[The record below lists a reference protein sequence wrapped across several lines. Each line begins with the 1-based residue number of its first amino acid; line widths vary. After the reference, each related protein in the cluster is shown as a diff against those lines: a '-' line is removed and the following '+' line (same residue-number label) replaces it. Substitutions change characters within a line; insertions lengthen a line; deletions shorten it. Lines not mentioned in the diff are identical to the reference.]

1 MIAAIFPSPEVILA
15 AAVIAA
21 IAGLR
26 LMLPFRRERRAALWL
41 GGLLA
46 VAAVILVAVK
56 DRLGVR
62 DDAATGLRLFSK
74 LELFLLTV
82 DWAVRTALAKF
93 PVVTAAVTV
102 LWLLLPSGPKRR
114 TASWLLALLGG
125 ATLAYVGLVGPTLPA
140 SGVILAT
147 AVAATAASLWHLLP
161 QVIEDPADRRF
172 NHWLGLL
179 LGAVALAGFVATSR
193 HLGGLG
199 EEAVFLIVS
208 LVAVVSAAATIV
220 SRSPVYAAVWFA
232 LSLAGVAGVL
242 LVLGAQFL
250 GVATIV
256 VYAGAIL
263 VMFLF
268 VLMLAQ
274 PAGLAPYDRVSN
286 EPFLSALAGAVL
298 LGVLLLS
305 IGRLSAEPASCCKL
319 PSKADALASA
329 TQAAKPEAKPIGN
342 RGGPPAAATP
352 ATAGDPLAADHVAR
366 LGGELFGRHL
376 VAVEAAGVLLL
387 VALIGA
393 IAVVSRG
400 EAAHA
405 PEATTAMGPAAGRSA
420 AR

>member
-1 MIAAIFPSPEVILA
+1 MT
-15 AAVIAA
+15 AV
-21 IAGLR
+21 
-26 LMLPFRRERRAALWL
+26 PFDPFAS
-41 GGLLA
+41 GTLLA
-46 VAAVILVAVK
+46 GAVVATVA
-56 DRLGVR
+56 
-62 DDAATGLRLFSK
+62 S
-74 LELFLLTV
+74 
-82 DWAVRTALAKF
+82 
-93 PVVTAAVTV
+93 
-102 LWLLLPSGPKRR
+102 LWLLLPNGRDTNSAR
-114 TASWLLALLGG
+114 WLGTLLGLG
-125 ATLAYVGLVGPTLPA
+125 ALAA
-140 SGVILAT
+140 FILAG
-147 AVAATAASLWHLLP
+147 
-161 QVIEDPADRRF
+161 RR
-172 NHWLGLL
+172 
-179 LGAVALAGFVATSR
+179 
-193 HLGGLG
+193 LGGLG

-220 SRSPVYAAVWFA
+220 SRSPVYAAIWFA
-232 LSLAGVAGVL
+232 LTLAGVAGVL

-298 LGVLLLS
+298 LGVLSLS
-305 IGRLSAEPASCCKL
+305 IGRLSAA
-319 PSKADALASA
+319 
-329 TQAAKPEAKPIGN
+329 
-342 RGGPPAAATP
+342 PAACCGVPSRATATP
-352 ATAGDPLAADHVAR
+352 AAGTQPSSAVGGEATAAPVTDPLATAADPLAENHVAR

-400 EAAHA
+400 GDAQAAA
-405 PEATTAMGPAAGRSA
+405 ASPSSSPAAGRSA